1 MKSSILSI
9 LNNNGSLLT
18 KTFINLI
25 FQLSITALNVYLL
38 RNREVSG
45 FVMIISFILLFV
57 IMFPILISNLPIIY
71 KLILFIIF
79 SIGFGITL
87 SPVNKVNKEVLTAS
101 VIGTIS
107 IFITFF
113 IMGLIITSY
122 GYNISWLGGIL
133 LISLFILIITGLI
146 SMICGVS
153 TLSHKVYLYF
163 GLLVFSLYVLFDTN
177 QILSDSTYKKDFI
190 SASMGYY
197 LDVINIFIKLVSI
210 LKNK

>member
-1 MKSSILSI
+1 
-9 LNNNGSLLT
+9 
-18 KTFINLI
+18 
-25 FQLSITALNVYLL
+25 
-38 RNREVSG
+38 
-45 FVMIISFILLFV
+45 
-57 IMFPILISNLPIIY
+57 MFPILISNLPIIY

>member
-25 FQLSITALNVYLL
+25 FQLSITALTVYLL